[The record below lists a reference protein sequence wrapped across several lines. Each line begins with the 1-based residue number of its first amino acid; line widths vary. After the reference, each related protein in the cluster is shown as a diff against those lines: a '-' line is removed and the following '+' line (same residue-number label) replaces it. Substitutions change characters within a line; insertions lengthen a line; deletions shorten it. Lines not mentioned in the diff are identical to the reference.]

1 MFPLKVILGYLLTLM
16 CKKVSTMSVL
26 LMRTT
31 EEPEDCSQFVSSFYT
46 LHEQG
51 CPSVFH
57 LSN

>member
-1 MFPLKVILGYLLTLM
+1 MFPLEVILGYLLTLM

-31 EEPEDCSQFVSSFYT
+31 EKPENCSQFVSSFYT

-51 CPSVFH
+51 CPPVFR